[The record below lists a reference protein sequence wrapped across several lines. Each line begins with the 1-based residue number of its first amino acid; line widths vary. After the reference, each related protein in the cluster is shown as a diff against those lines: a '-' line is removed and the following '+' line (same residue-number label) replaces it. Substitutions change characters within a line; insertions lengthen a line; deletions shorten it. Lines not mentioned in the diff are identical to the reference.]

1 MVFSRCL
8 QNRDLELYC
17 ACQEAVR
24 QTEEQNAVLVV
35 ERQRYHMAL
44 REFFTAET
52 EASIISPLAFLLGFI
67 PAAGEYQGC
76 SSAELEQLQ
85 AENDGA
91 CCSFLAPAFFED
103 AAGRPMVRGT
113 RLPFPADGP
122 TCKYAA
128 LFDIRP
134 VFDALRD
141 AFVKESTEFRLLLG
155 DVMGPLEDAGVQGV
169 VLNFLDV
176 WDEYEQCKCRAEP
189 PADFASRAWLAYTDA
204 LRSHQYF
211 LSVDELLFIC
221 ECASFNVVV
230 FQQIGAHLLVAGHAL
245 CTPAPP
251 VLVKLRGSGSRRV
264 RTHFER
270 LVPQTCCSAPSL
282 GLLGAVQR
290 RNASEPEPKT
300 LAEVAPGS
308 AASGAD
314 GEAELASGAAGA
326 SSSGATFGS
335 VVDGLHVPASTLDE
349 RSQVE
354 GNDEAGD
361 VIPHPGC
368 GSESVS
374 KKNIP
379 SEDCSDSED
388 MFDGRMSED
397 LSDSSSSSST
407 SSEASVEG
415 ESAVPEQKVPDNAVC
430 ASHDDQQAHAPEK
443 KKDGSQSDDEG
454 GDAFSDISDNSDIF
468 HVECV
473 TSEAPRTPEDADLA
487 RIRRLAAHM
496 RKYPLLPPDPDSPE
510 ESFMDVD
517 SGMELPSLHCA
528 FRACLW
534 TATVPDDDHWGME
547 RRLEE
552 HIRSEHGDQQMSEV
566 LAHIKQLREKERV
579 QTPEDPLLRAVAYYT
594 AAICEREREHVPL
607 LGPSIDR
614 RSLSLV
620 CKLARSENLQALI
633 CFGCAQLHTWVRC
646 WQGTK
651 KTQFQSHGNIR
662 MKSVQGSL
670 LSLENK
676 NPELFMRAF
685 SVEGF
690 KARYARDDAPG
701 GNPFANDDV
710 LSSDCWEWRRRLLLP
725 SKDQHVDILCCPED
739 VERSKHC
746 IAHEDFELCHGCR
759 IPLCSCCEKH
769 LFAKKASMPPMILCN
784 DNFWGYTT
792 DILYKYKVRWLEAA
806 IVQPC
811 WTTMLVFYAEGDFGH
826 LMNEVMGKQAYRT
839 AVRGSCCSFHMP
851 WEDILHELQEKC
863 ESKSLLEVPRPQE
876 CLKYLW
882 RAHLR
887 VSGVDFKKQLKQ
899 LHVRPFVLLRLLYFL
914 IDQGH
919 EVRENATSDV
929 SVG

>member
-1 MVFSRCL
+1 M
-8 QNRDLELYC
+8 
-17 ACQEAVR
+17 
-24 QTEEQNAVLVV
+24 
-35 ERQRYHMAL
+35 
-44 REFFTAET
+44 
-52 EASIISPLAFLLGFI
+52 
-67 PAAGEYQGC
+67 
-76 SSAELEQLQ
+76 
-85 AENDGA
+85 
-91 CCSFLAPAFFED
+91 
-103 AAGRPMVRGT
+103 RGT

-282 GLLGAVQR
+282 GLLGVLQR

-379 SEDCSDSED
+379 SEDCSESED

-397 LSDSSSSSST
+397 LSNSSSSSST
-407 SSEASVEG
+407 SSEANV
-415 ESAVPEQKVPDNAVC
+415 
-430 ASHDDQQAHAPEK
+430 
-443 KKDGSQSDDEG
+443 
-454 GDAFSDISDNSDIF
+454 
-468 HVECV
+468 
-473 TSEAPRTPEDADLA
+473 
-487 RIRRLAAHM
+487 
-496 RKYPLLPPDPDSPE
+496 
-510 ESFMDVD
+510 
-517 SGMELPSLHCA
+517 
-528 FRACLW
+528 
-534 TATVPDDDHWGME
+534 
-547 RRLEE
+547 
-552 HIRSEHGDQQMSEV
+552 
-566 LAHIKQLREKERV
+566 
-579 QTPEDPLLRAVAYYT
+579 
-594 AAICEREREHVPL
+594 
-607 LGPSIDR
+607 
-614 RSLSLV
+614 
-620 CKLARSENLQALI
+620 
-633 CFGCAQLHTWVRC
+633 
-646 WQGTK
+646 
-651 KTQFQSHGNIR
+651 
-662 MKSVQGSL
+662 
-670 LSLENK
+670 
-676 NPELFMRAF
+676 
-685 SVEGF
+685 
-690 KARYARDDAPG
+690 
-701 GNPFANDDV
+701 
-710 LSSDCWEWRRRLLLP
+710 
-725 SKDQHVDILCCPED
+725 
-739 VERSKHC
+739 
-746 IAHEDFELCHGCR
+746 
-759 IPLCSCCEKH
+759 
-769 LFAKKASMPPMILCN
+769 
-784 DNFWGYTT
+784 
-792 DILYKYKVRWLEAA
+792 
-806 IVQPC
+806 
-811 WTTMLVFYAEGDFGH
+811 
-826 LMNEVMGKQAYRT
+826 
-839 AVRGSCCSFHMP
+839 
-851 WEDILHELQEKC
+851 
-863 ESKSLLEVPRPQE
+863 
-876 CLKYLW
+876 
-882 RAHLR
+882 
-887 VSGVDFKKQLKQ
+887 
-899 LHVRPFVLLRLLYFL
+899 
-914 IDQGH
+914 
-919 EVRENATSDV
+919 
-929 SVG
+929 